1 MRSSQHDRDA
11 APGLIICND
20 RYEAGATAVNFRLP
34 QTGTRYVCP
43 QAVFKLQPGFD
54 ALLRGIAIDLEV
66 EAVGA
71 SLAFPSVPRRRRS
84 RTGA

>member
-34 QTGTRYVCP
+34 QAGTRYVCP
-43 QAVFKLQPGFD
+43 QAVFKLQPSFV
-54 ALLRGIAIDLEV
+54 LLRGIAIDLEV

-71 SLAFPSVPRRRRS
+71 CLAFPSVPRRRRS